1 MQKEKFLKSALVG
14 LSTCKA
20 RWEGRSHVRVFSLIE
35 FSVRRIEQRGNIAKD
50 VTLDVQVFK
59 HKIQMSLLDEI
70 TKNKN
75 GKSAMLH
82 DLAEQFQQT
91 SHPIIIVPQSL
102 SSGSLCLGNIQQ
114 FLEKG

>member
-1 MQKEKFLKSALVG
+1 VQKEKFLESALIG
-14 LSTCKA
+14 ISTCKA
-20 RWEGRSHVRVFSLIE
+20 RREGRSHVRAFSLID
-35 FSVRRIEQRGNIAKD
+35 FSAKRIEQRGSIAKD

-75 GKSAMLH
+75 GKSVMPK

-102 SSGSLCLGNIQQ
+102 SAGSLCLGNIQQ